1 MKDINIIGNVGRT
14 PEIRV
19 SQDGKEYATFSV
31 GVNVGK
37 DKTDWCDVS
46 VSGKQIDVVRNYVK
60 KGTKILV
67 QGFPAPKAYLSR
79 DGKPLA
85 TLQIYARN
93 IELLSKKEDHEEPTY
108 NLPPIDESPIED
120 GFLTSDNIPF

>member
-14 PEIRV
+14 PEVRV
-19 SQDGKEYATFSV
+19 SHDGKEYATFSV

-46 VSGKQIDVVRNYVK
+46 VSGKQVDVVRNYVT

-67 QGFPAPKAYLSR
+67 QGFSNAKAYLSR
-79 DGKPLA
+79 ENKPMA

-93 IELLSKKEDHEEPTY
+93 IELLSKKEEHAEPTY
-108 NLPPIDESPIED
+108 NLPPIDEGISR
-120 GFLTSDNIPF
+120 GALNSDNIPF